1 MKAKEWGGG
10 GGGTRMN
17 NNHCPYGGGCVCM
30 CVYVSVCMCAGGGIN
45 FSLPPQWKQI
55 PNLSVV
61 LLLPSGMESTKSLL
75 TE

>member
-1 MKAKEWGGG
+1 M
-10 GGGTRMN
+10 
-17 NNHCPYGGGCVCM
+17 YV

-45 FSLPPQWKQI
+45 LSLPPQWKQI